1 MDFEFL
7 YQADLVLWVILFIG
21 TGLFVYLY
29 KIIFNEKWH
38 QFLIS
43 YRIIIFFILGILL
56 FNPVINFSG
65 EKEKKLDW
73 AIFIDNSASIK
84 YHQTP
89 SINAVQLGIE
99 SLVNKLSEKDI
110 SYHLYQFAD
119 NIQKVNSPQLIGNG
133 VTTNIGIIPETI
145 KQLGNQIA
153 GAVIISDGLITEGK
167 DPIKDFQEFDFPIH
181 TIGIGEGSELVD
193 VTIESIDAPTVVLK
207 SDWVD
212 VNITIQS
219 VGNIGDRLSVSLYNN
234 RELQGSKHIRL
245 MGMESKKEIN
255 FRFRPKEIGKQQYEV
270 RISSVEDEIDI
281 QNNRQKFSLLVL
293 KDRYKVALLTGSPNK
308 NTSVL
313 KRKLKNNP
321 RVELDHFIRIT
332 ETRFQPA
339 IKTFWESPYELIIF
353 DNYPIKPLSSNFVRI
368 LGKKLLSNQS
378 ALFLILGPNQTIVS
392 FNGITSILGV
402 VTEDSTIESN
412 RFYWEFVDEQI
423 DAGGNFPPLKQNI
436 LITGKQV
443 SSDTLAVTEQGWPL
457 WLRNQNGTIRT
468 MIWTSPE
475 LNTLY
480 FHDQKLSQEGSFS
493 VIWNQSI
500 SWLLKSG
507 GEHENFFRLNKNR
520 YQQGEMV
527 QVTGTQP
534 FEKTQD
540 KTENIIINVTHG
552 STDIITRDIL
562 YNIEEQRWLGE
573 FRAPG
578 PGEYNYSIQLGSNQD
593 PIQTGTFQIL
603 ESQIELNQVYLNK
616 KLLATISNSTDGQ
629 FFVWD
634 SRDSLFSEINPKV
647 RREFKAEII
656 KFNESRVLLIIMI
669 LLLCVEWFIRR
680 NRGLS

>member
-245 MGMESKKEIN
+245 MGMESKKEVN

-313 KRKLKNNP
+313 KQKLKNNP

-578 PGEYNYSIQLGSNQD
+578 PGEYNYLIQLGSNED

>member
-7 YQADLVLWVILFIG
+7 YQADLVLWIILFIG

-56 FNPVINFSG
+56 FNPVINFSD

-255 FRFRPKEIGKQQYEV
+255 FRFHPKKIGKQQYEV

-313 KRKLKNNP
+313 KQKLKNNP

>member
-153 GAVIISDGLITEGK
+153 GVVIISDGLITEGK

>member
-56 FNPVINFSG
+56 FNPVINFSD

-255 FRFRPKEIGKQQYEV
+255 FRFHPKKIGKQQYEV

-680 NRGLS
+680 HRGLS

>member
-56 FNPVINFSG
+56 FNPVINFSD

-255 FRFRPKEIGKQQYEV
+255 FRFHPKKIGKQQYEV

-313 KRKLKNNP
+313 KQKLKNNP

>member
-56 FNPVINFSG
+56 FNPVINFSD

-110 SYHLYQFAD
+110 SYHLYQFSD

-313 KRKLKNNP
+313 KQKLKNNP

-616 KLLATISNSTDGQ
+616 KLLATISNSTNGQ

>member
-56 FNPVINFSG
+56 LNPVINFSG

-245 MGMESKKEIN
+245 MGMESKKEVN

-313 KRKLKNNP
+313 KQKLKNNP

-475 LNTLY
+475 LNRLY

>member
-56 FNPVINFSG
+56 FNPVINFSD

-110 SYHLYQFAD
+110 SYHLYQFSD

-313 KRKLKNNP
+313 KQKLKNNP

-578 PGEYNYSIQLGSNQD
+578 PGEYNYSIQLESNQD

-680 NRGLS
+680 HRGLS

>member
-110 SYHLYQFAD
+110 SYHLYQFSD

-255 FRFRPKEIGKQQYEV
+255 FRFHPKKIGKQQYEV

-680 NRGLS
+680 HRGLS

>member
-56 FNPVINFSG
+56 LNPVINFSG

-245 MGMESKKEIN
+245 MGMESKKEVN

-313 KRKLKNNP
+313 KQKLKNNP

-573 FRAPG
+573 FRALG
-578 PGEYNYSIQLGSNQD
+578 PGEYNYSIQLESNQD

>member
-56 FNPVINFSG
+56 FNPVINFSD

-99 SLVNKLSEKDI
+99 SLVNKLVEKDI

-145 KQLGNQIA
+145 KQLENQIA

-245 MGMESKKEIN
+245 MGMESKKEVN

-313 KRKLKNNP
+313 KQKLKNNP

-616 KLLATISNSTDGQ
+616 KLLATISNSTNGQ

-680 NRGLS
+680 HRGLS

>member
-56 FNPVINFSG
+56 LNPVINFSG

-245 MGMESKKEIN
+245 MGMESKKEVN

-313 KRKLKNNP
+313 KQKLKNNP

-578 PGEYNYSIQLGSNQD
+578 PGEYNYSIQLESNQD

>member
-89 SINAVQLGIE
+89 SINTVQLGIE
-99 SLVNKLSEKDI
+99 SLVNKLLEKNI

-119 NIQKVNSPQLIGNG
+119 DIQKVNSPQLIGNG

-245 MGMESKKEIN
+245 MGMESKKEVN

-616 KLLATISNSTDGQ
+616 KLLATISNSTNGQ

>member
-56 FNPVINFSG
+56 FNPVINFSD

-313 KRKLKNNP
+313 KQKLKNNP

-578 PGEYNYSIQLGSNQD
+578 PGEYDYSIQLGSNQD

>member
-21 TGLFVYLY
+21 MGLFVYLY
-29 KIIFNEKWH
+29 KIIFYEKWH

-56 FNPVINFSG
+56 FNPVINFSD

-255 FRFRPKEIGKQQYEV
+255 FRFRPKKIGKQQYEV

-313 KRKLKNNP
+313 KQKLKNNP

>member
-21 TGLFVYLY
+21 MGLFVYLY

-38 QFLIS
+38 QFLII

-65 EKEKKLDW
+65 EKEKKMDW

-99 SLVNKLSEKDI
+99 SLVNRLSEKDI

-245 MGMESKKEIN
+245 MGMESKKEVN

-313 KRKLKNNP
+313 KQKLKNNP

-616 KLLATISNSTDGQ
+616 KLLATISNSTNGQ

>member
-56 FNPVINFSG
+56 LNPVINFSG

-110 SYHLYQFAD
+110 SYHLYQFSD

-245 MGMESKKEIN
+245 MGMESKKEVN

-616 KLLATISNSTDGQ
+616 KLLATISNSTNGQ

-680 NRGLS
+680 HRGLS

>member
-56 FNPVINFSG
+56 FNPVINFSD

-110 SYHLYQFAD
+110 SYHLYQFD
-119 NIQKVNSPQLIGNG
+119 DKIQKVNSPQLIGNG

-255 FRFRPKEIGKQQYEV
+255 FRFHPKKIGKQQYEV

-313 KRKLKNNP
+313 KQKLKNNP

-680 NRGLS
+680 HRGLS

>member
-56 FNPVINFSG
+56 FNPVINFLD

-313 KRKLKNNP
+313 KQKLKNNP

>member
-56 FNPVINFSG
+56 FNPVINFLD

-110 SYHLYQFAD
+110 SYHLYQFSD

-255 FRFRPKEIGKQQYEV
+255 FRFHPKKIGKQQYEV

-313 KRKLKNNP
+313 KQKLKNNP

-578 PGEYNYSIQLGSNQD
+578 PGEYNYSIQLESNQD

>member
-7 YQADLVLWVILFIG
+7 YQADLVLWIILFIG
-21 TGLFVYLY
+21 MGLFVYLY

-56 FNPVINFSG
+56 FNPVINFSD

-313 KRKLKNNP
+313 KQKLKNNP

>member
-56 FNPVINFSG
+56 FNPVINFSD

-255 FRFRPKEIGKQQYEV
+255 FRFHPKKIGKQQYEV

-313 KRKLKNNP
+313 KQKLKNNP

-353 DNYPIKPLSSNFVRI
+353 DNYPIKPLSSDFVRI

-680 NRGLS
+680 HRGLS

>member
-56 FNPVINFSG
+56 LNPVINFSG

-167 DPIKDFQEFDFPIH
+167 NPIKDFQQFNFPIH

-313 KRKLKNNP
+313 KQKLKNNP

-552 STDIITRDIL
+552 STDIIRRDIL

-634 SRDSLFSEINPKV
+634 SRDSLFSEINTKV

>member
-56 FNPVINFSG
+56 LNPVINFSG

-145 KQLGNQIA
+145 KQLENQIA

-245 MGMESKKEIN
+245 MGMESKKEVN

-578 PGEYNYSIQLGSNQD
+578 PGEYNYSIQLESNQD

-616 KLLATISNSTDGQ
+616 KLLATISNSTNGQ

-669 LLLCVEWFIRR
+669 LLLCIEWFIRR

>member
-7 YQADLVLWVILFIG
+7 YQADIVLWVILFIG

-38 QFLIS
+38 QFLII

-65 EKEKKLDW
+65 EKEKKMDW

-245 MGMESKKEIN
+245 MGMESKKEVN

-616 KLLATISNSTDGQ
+616 KLLATISNSTNGQ

>member
-56 FNPVINFSG
+56 FNPVINFSD

-255 FRFRPKEIGKQQYEV
+255 FRFHPKKIGKQQYEV

-616 KLLATISNSTDGQ
+616 KLLATISNSTNGQ

>member
-7 YQADLVLWVILFIG
+7 YQADIVLWVILFIG

-38 QFLIS
+38 QFLII

-56 FNPVINFSG
+56 FNPVITFSG
-65 EKEKKLDW
+65 EKEKKMDW

-245 MGMESKKEIN
+245 MGMESKKEVN

-534 FEKTQD
+534 FEKTKD

-593 PIQTGTFQIL
+593 PIQTGSFQIL

-616 KLLATISNSTDGQ
+616 KLLATISNSTNGQ

>member
-56 FNPVINFSG
+56 FNPVINFLD

-145 KQLGNQIA
+145 KQLGNEIA

-313 KRKLKNNP
+313 KQKLKNNP

-578 PGEYNYSIQLGSNQD
+578 PGEYNYSIQLESNQD

>member
-56 FNPVINFSG
+56 LNPVINFSG

-99 SLVNKLSEKDI
+99 SLVNKLVEKDI

-119 NIQKVNSPQLIGNG
+119 NIQKVNFPQLIGNG

-255 FRFRPKEIGKQQYEV
+255 FRFHPKKIGKQQYEV

-313 KRKLKNNP
+313 KQKLKNNP

>member
-56 FNPVINFSG
+56 LNPVINFSG

-255 FRFRPKEIGKQQYEV
+255 FRFHPKEIGKQQYEV

-680 NRGLS
+680 HRGLS

>member
-7 YQADLVLWVILFIG
+7 YEADSVLWVILFIG

-65 EKEKKLDW
+65 EKEKKMDW

-245 MGMESKKEIN
+245 MGMESKKEVN

-308 NTSVL
+308 NTSVMKENAIL
-313 KRKLKNNP
+313 REKLEKRKILFVINYITNNSK
-321 RVELDHFIRIT
+321 EII
-332 ETRFQPA
+332 
-339 IKTFWESPYELIIF
+339 SPYLALKYNKEIKEVAAIQGGVFTGF
-353 DNYPIKPLSSNFVRI
+353 DYLTKIYNSY
-368 LGKKLLSNQS
+368 KK
-378 ALFLILGPNQTIVS
+378 
-392 FNGITSILGV
+392 
-402 VTEDSTIESN
+402 E
-412 RFYWEFVDEQI
+412 
-423 DAGGNFPPLKQNI
+423 
-436 LITGKQV
+436 
-443 SSDTLAVTEQGWPL
+443 
-457 WLRNQNGTIRT
+457 
-468 MIWTSPE
+468 
-475 LNTLY
+475 
-480 FHDQKLSQEGSFS
+480 
-493 VIWNQSI
+493 
-500 SWLLKSG
+500 
-507 GEHENFFRLNKNR
+507 
-520 YQQGEMV
+520 
-527 QVTGTQP
+527 
-534 FEKTQD
+534 
-540 KTENIIINVTHG
+540 
-552 STDIITRDIL
+552 
-562 YNIEEQRWLGE
+562 
-573 FRAPG
+573 
-578 PGEYNYSIQLGSNQD
+578 
-593 PIQTGTFQIL
+593 IL
-603 ESQIELNQVYLNK
+603 ESKYGIELK
-616 KLLATISNSTDGQ
+616 K
-629 FFVWD
+629 
-634 SRDSLFSEINPKV
+634 
-647 RREFKAEII
+647 II
-656 KFNESRVLLIIMI
+656 E
-669 LLLCVEWFIRR
+669 
-680 NRGLS
+680 

>member
-56 FNPVINFSG
+56 LNPVINFSG

-119 NIQKVNSPQLIGNG
+119 NIQKVNFPQLIGNG

-245 MGMESKKEIN
+245 MGMESKKEVN

>member
-56 FNPVINFSG
+56 FNPVINFLD

-153 GAVIISDGLITEGK
+153 GVVIISDGLITEGK

-255 FRFRPKEIGKQQYEV
+255 FRFHPKKIGKQQYEV

-313 KRKLKNNP
+313 KQKLKNNP

-578 PGEYNYSIQLGSNQD
+578 PGEYNYSIQLESNQD

>member
-245 MGMESKKEIN
+245 MGMESKKEVN

-313 KRKLKNNP
+313 KQKLKNNP

-578 PGEYNYSIQLGSNQD
+578 PGEYDYSIQLGSNQD

>member
-56 FNPVINFSG
+56 FNPVINFLD

-578 PGEYNYSIQLGSNQD
+578 PGEYNYSIQLESNQD

>member
-245 MGMESKKEIN
+245 MGMESKKEVN

-313 KRKLKNNP
+313 KQKLKNNP

-423 DAGGNFPPLKQNI
+423 DAGENFPPLKQNI

-616 KLLATISNSTDGQ
+616 KLLATISNSTNGQ

>member
-56 FNPVINFSG
+56 FNPVINFLD

-153 GAVIISDGLITEGK
+153 GVVIISDGLITEGK

-313 KRKLKNNP
+313 KQKLKNNP

-578 PGEYNYSIQLGSNQD
+578 PGEYNYSIQLESNQD

>member
-7 YQADLVLWVILFIG
+7 YQADLVLWIILFIG

-43 YRIIIFFILGILL
+43 YRIIIFFILGIMLL
-56 FNPVINFSG
+56 NPVITFSG
-65 EKEKKLDW
+65 KKEKKLDW

-153 GAVIISDGLITEGK
+153 GVVIISDGLITEGK

-255 FRFRPKEIGKQQYEV
+255 FRFHPKKIGKQQYEV

-313 KRKLKNNP
+313 KQKLKNNP